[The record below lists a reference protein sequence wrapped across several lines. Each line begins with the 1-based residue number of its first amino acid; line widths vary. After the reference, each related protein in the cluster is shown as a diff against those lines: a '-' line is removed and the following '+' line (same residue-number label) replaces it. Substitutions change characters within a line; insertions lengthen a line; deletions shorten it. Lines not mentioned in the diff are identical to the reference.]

1 MNKRIML
8 LLIICVAVLTGC
20 SNYNVINNNK
30 DGLEEYINN
39 HGVDYSFVK
48 DIDYKVLS
56 WGGMIDKQGNLYD
69 IVSDKNKTFS
79 NNLKYKKRTDNPT
92 KYEYGFYGKGNY
104 IFYNKDTNDYYCING
119 YGGCRHYTYD
129 LNVFNIDVSGI
140 TDVNSIVNEQDE
152 PYVKVYYLNGD
163 GNIYLSEYKYN
174 ILNRND
180 YTKTN
185 NIYLD
190 SSKYGK
196 IIHFEADYDNP
207 ELFKYLLT
215 DKGLYK
221 RVVKNKEDVDK
232 YEDVAIEYTYE
243 LDERYEKIKDRVI
256 YNDLKYIMLDNYKL
270 YEFYELML
278 FDEV

>member
-1 MNKRIML
+1 MKKYL
-8 LLIICVAVLTGC
+8 LVIIFSLVLLTGC
-20 SNYNVINNNK
+20 SKKNVFNK
-30 DGLEEYINN
+30 NIDGLEEYIET

-48 DIDYKVLS
+48 DIDYNVLS
-56 WGGMIDKQGNLYD
+56 WQGMIDKQGNLYD

-79 NNLKYKKRTDNPT
+79 NGLKYKKRTDNPT

-104 IFYNKDTNDYYCING
+104 IIYNKDTNDYYCISG
-119 YGGCRHYTYD
+119 YRGCKHYTYD
-129 LNVFNIDVSGI
+129 LMEFNIDISNV
-140 TDVNSIVNEQDE
+140 TDVNSIVNEQEE
-152 PYVKVYYLNGD
+152 PYVKLYYLNGD

-174 ILNRND
+174 PINYDD

-185 NIYLD
+185 KVYID

-196 IIHFEADYDNP
+196 ILHFEADYDNP
-207 ELFKYLLT
+207 EWFKYILT

-221 RVVKNKEDVDK
+221 RVIENQEEANK
-232 YEDVAIEYTYE
+232 YEDIDIKYTYA

-256 YNDLKYIMLDNYKL
+256 YNDLQYIMLDNYKM

-278 FDEV
+278 YDEV